1 MPRDVFGRCPRTASI
16 AMAIVFAIASLATSL
31 SQVASRLLAEPPPAK
46 EAPAKEAPAKEAP
59 AKEAPAKEAPSREE
73 GLRGGAKA
81 ESKKPEESK
90 SPAEQKEA
98 QRKEAE
104 EKAQRDAARKRGEY
118 TFDDL
123 KFEIERGG
131 AFQEEM
137 LTDAIRSLN
146 KKTMRIRGYILPTSV
161 FQQKGIKQF
170 VLVRDNQECCFGPG
184 AMIYDCI
191 IVEMQEGR
199 TADFATRP
207 VTVQGR
213 FEIDPNSYRYSPD
226 GDHYAIFRIKATEV
240 K

>member
-1 MPRDVFGRCPRTASI
+1 MPRDVFGRRHRTATI
-16 AMAIVFAIASLATSL
+16 AMAFLAAIASPPLSL
-31 SQVASRLLAEPPPAK
+31 SPLAPWLPSQLLAQQ
-46 EAPAKEAPAKEAP
+46 
-59 AKEAPAKEAPSREE
+59 PSAQETQSRAEDS
-73 GLRGGAKA
+73 RSGAKA
-81 ESKKPEESK
+81 EAKNLGKPK
-90 SPAEQKEA
+90 SLAEQKEA

-131 AFQEEM
+131 AFKEEM
-137 LTDAIRSLN
+137 LTDTIRSLN

-191 IVEMQEGR
+191 IVEMQEGKS
-199 TADFATRP
+199 ADFATRP

-213 FEIDPNSYRYSPD
+213 FEIDSNSYRYSPD

>member
-1 MPRDVFGRCPRTASI
+1 
-16 AMAIVFAIASLATSL
+16 MALVVAIASLPPSL
-31 SQVASRLLAEPPPAK
+31 SKVAPRLLAAQPPAK
-46 EAPAKEAPAKEAP
+46 D
-59 AKEAPAKEAPSREE
+59 APSRVE
-73 GLRGGAKA
+73 GLRGGSEA
-81 ESKKPEESK
+81 ETKKTEEPK

-98 QRKEAE
+98 SRKEAE

-131 AFQEEM
+131 AFKEEM
-137 LTDAIRSLN
+137 LTDPIRSLN

-191 IVEMQEGR
+191 IVEMQEGK

-213 FEIDPNSYRYSPD
+213 FEIDANSYRYSPD

>member
-31 SQVASRLLAEPPPAK
+31 SQVASRLLAEPP
-46 EAPAKEAPAKEAP
+46 PAKEAPAKEAP

-146 KKTMRIRGYILPTSV
+146 KKTVRIRGYILPTSV

>member
-1 MPRDVFGRCPRTASI
+1 MPRDVFGCCPRTATI
-16 AMAIVFAIASLATSL
+16 AMALLASIASLLPSL
-31 SQVASRLLAEPPPAK
+31 SPVAPRLLAQQSPAK
-46 EAPAKEAPAKEAP
+46 DTQ
-59 AKEAPAKEAPSREE
+59 SRDE
-73 GLRGGAKA
+73 GSRSAAKA
-81 ESKKPEESK
+81 EAKKLEEPK

-131 AFQEEM
+131 AFKEEM

-191 IVEMQEGR
+191 IVEMQEGK

-213 FEIDPNSYRYSPD
+213 FEIDSSSYRYSPD

>member
-1 MPRDVFGRCPRTASI
+1 MPRDVFGRRHRTATI
-16 AMAIVFAIASLATSL
+16 AMAFLAAIASLLPSL
-31 SQVASRLLAEPPPAK
+31 SPLAPWLPAQLPAQLLAQQPPAQ
-46 EAPAKEAPAKEAP
+46 ETQ
-59 AKEAPAKEAPSREE
+59 SRAEDSRS
-73 GLRGGAKA
+73 GSKA
-81 ESKKPEESK
+81 EAKNLGKPK

-131 AFQEEM
+131 AFKEEM
-137 LTDAIRSLN
+137 LTDTIRSLN

-191 IVEMQEGR
+191 IVEMQEGKS
-199 TADFATRP
+199 ADFATRP

-213 FEIDPNSYRYSPD
+213 FEIDSNSYRYSPD

>member
-226 GDHYAIFRIKATEV
+226 GDHYAIFRIKATDV